1 MNRLT
6 QSNSHHVGC
15 GLRLP
20 RDFQTELTTG
30 SPVFTHPDQVVRDQV
45 LTLTEKREILASWAS
60 DTRAVE
66 NAPAL
71 RQLDSGAVLRVEEI
85 LQALKSLDRAD
96 LLDDIS
102 AENLFALRPP
112 LGRRNRRG
120 LRVWRNERL
129 RWDNPDD
136 DDDPPPFPACAPFP
150 DRGPPPCPAAASV
163 SVHQASVAETSEWSL
178 LRPLQ
183 AAA

>member
-1 MNRLT
+1 MNGLT

-20 RDFQTELTTG
+20 RDFQSGLAAG

-66 NAPAL
+66 NEPAL

-96 LLDDIS
+96 LLDDS
-102 AENLFALRPP
+102 GVENLLALRPP
-112 LGRRNRRG
+112 FGRRNRRG

-129 RWDNPDD
+129 RWDSPD
-136 DDDPPPFPACAPFP
+136 DDDPPPLPARAPFP
-150 DRGPPPCPAAASV
+150 DRGPPPCPAVAGV
-163 SVHQASVAETSEWSL
+163 SVHQSSAPETPEQLL
-178 LRPLQ
+178 LRSLQ

>member
-1 MNRLT
+1 MNELT

-20 RDFQTELTTG
+20 RDFQAGLATSG
-30 SPVFTHPDQVVRDQV
+30 PAFTHPDQVVRDQS

-66 NAPAL
+66 NEPAL

-96 LLDDIS
+96 LLDDIG
-102 AENLFALRPP
+102 AQNLLTLRAPF
-112 LGRRNRRG
+112 GRRNRTG
-120 LRVWRNERL
+120 SRVWRNGRL
-129 RWDNPDD
+129 RWDSPDD
-136 DDDPPPFPACAPFP
+136 DDDPPPFPASAPFP
-150 DRGPPPCPAAASV
+150 DRGLPPCPAVASV
-163 SVHQASVAETSEWSL
+163 AVHQASAAEMPDGAL
-178 LRPLQ
+178 LRSLR